1 MEHSAERTFSDQ
13 SENFPLFSTNS
24 KIPKIYLSGP
34 TTVRSSSKKSFLKKW
49 HPSSRNL
56 SKKFQFSKLNS
67 DFIGKFSDLQLSP
80 KFVKNDILGPKSVRS
95 FSEIQRETFEVEIF
109 PIFST
114 SIFFFL
120 QNCKNWNILQRELF
134 SEKSEI
140 FPLFPLTRKFRK
152 FIYPGL

>member
-1 MEHSAERTFSDQ
+1 MCEVPAKNRFS
-13 SENFPLFSTNS
+13 
-24 KIPKIYLSGP
+24 
-34 TTVRSSSKKSFLKKW
+34 KKW
-49 HPSSRNL
+49 HPSSWNL
-56 SKKFQFSKLNS
+56 SKNFQFSNLNS
-67 DFIGKFSDLQLSP
+67 DFIGKFSDFQLSS
-80 KFVKNDILGPKSVRS
+80 KFVKYNTLGPLSVRS
-95 FSEIQRETFEVEIF
+95 FSKIQRETFEVEIF

-114 SIFFFL
+114 SKKKFFFL